1 MSILAMFVITLMVA
15 EFGLHVIYHWKTGKA
30 GTEEPAF
37 AYLKDIAKLFH

>member
-1 MSILAMFVITLMVA
+1 MKALIMIITVLVIA
-15 EFGLHVIYHWKTGKA
+15 EFGVHVIYHWKTGKA